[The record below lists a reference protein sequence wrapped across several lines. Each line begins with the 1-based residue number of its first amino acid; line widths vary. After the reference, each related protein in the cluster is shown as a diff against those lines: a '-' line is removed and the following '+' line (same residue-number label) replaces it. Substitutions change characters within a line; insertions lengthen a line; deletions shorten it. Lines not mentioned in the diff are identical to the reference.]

1 MTVINDR
8 LLTADEEI
16 ELAKRIERGDLVAK
30 QEMIERNLRL
40 VLLGRTEVHRPG
52 DVVR

>member
-1 MTVINDR
+1 MASTDDR
-8 LLTADEEI
+8 LLTAAEEI
-16 ELAKRIERGDLVAK
+16 HLAKRIERDDLVAK